1 MEKMSTMIV
10 ELRENCQKLQTELME
25 CKSDAKERKISSCS
39 SVGFEKPAK
48 AVQTSPK
55 SSNGNGSA
63 AAPRSGI
70 SRKSESALGSNS
82 SLAGES
88 ARKAKSVYATRTGPA
103 AQTKASASRM
113 SSTSSNASVREETR
127 YAVSSHTPA
136 IILLRNSL
144 SETET
149 NFYEIPFQES
159 PS

>member
-10 ELRENCQKLQTELME
+10 ELRDNCHKLQAELME

-39 SVGFEKPAK
+39 SVGFEKPAIAK

-55 SSNGNGSA
+55 SSNGSGA
-63 AAPRSGI
+63 AARSGI

-88 ARKAKSVYATRTGPA
+88 ARKAKSVYATRAGPA

-127 YAVSSHTPA
+127 Y
-136 IILLRNSL
+136 RM
-144 SETET
+144 
-149 NFYEIPFQES
+149 Q
-159 PS
+159 